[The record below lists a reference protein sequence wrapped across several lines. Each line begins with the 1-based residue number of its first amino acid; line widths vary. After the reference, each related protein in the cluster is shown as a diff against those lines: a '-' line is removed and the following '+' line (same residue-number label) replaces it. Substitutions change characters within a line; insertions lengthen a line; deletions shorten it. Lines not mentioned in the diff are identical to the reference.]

1 LGEKLM
7 THMLTQLTAQ
17 AEARGVDLVTLRA
30 LIEEASDL
38 GASRALARLGLADET
53 APKDMAELREL
64 LVAWR
69 DAKTTARKAVI
80 GWVVKL
86 GLALLLI
93 GLAVKLDLTGLV
105 R

>member
-1 LGEKLM
+1 M
-7 THMLTQLTAQ
+7 TQMLIQLTAQ
-17 AEARGVDLVTLRA
+17 AEARGADLVTLRA

-38 GASRALARLGLADET
+38 GASRALSRLGLDDDC
-53 APKDMAELREL
+53 APKDLAELREL

-69 DAKTTARKAVI
+69 DAKLTARKAVI
-80 GWVVKL
+80 GWLVKL

-93 GLAVKLDLTGLV
+93 GLAVRLNLTELV